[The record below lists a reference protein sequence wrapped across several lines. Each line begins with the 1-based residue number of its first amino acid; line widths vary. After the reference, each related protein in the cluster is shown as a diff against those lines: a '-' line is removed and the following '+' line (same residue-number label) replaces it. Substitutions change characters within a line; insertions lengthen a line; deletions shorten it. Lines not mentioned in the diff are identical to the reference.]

1 MPTYLNTV
9 WHKRIIQIYA
19 FLQTSRKNRK
29 WPNFHS
35 YLSIALMV
43 GMNRNFCYLHLVLH
57 KLSAGHVSYNCHL
70 SGKIGNNY
78 VVVKILLKLTSNK

>member
-1 MPTYLNTV
+1 MYLNTV

-35 YLSIALMV
+35 YPSIGLMF
-43 GMNRNFCYLHLVLH
+43 GLNRNFYCLHSVLH
-57 KLSAGHVSYNCHL
+57 KLSAGPASYNCHL
-70 SGKIGNNY
+70 SGRIGNNY
-78 VVVKILLKLTSNK
+78 VVVKNTAQSNT